1 MNTIL
6 TYDQMVDEVNGMI
19 DMAIIEAYP
28 DATNEE
34 RAQAREEFLQTLGLL
49 LHCDESV
56 VH

>member
-6 TYDQMVDEVNGMI
+6 TYDQMVAEVNGMI